1 MQDALTTF
9 FSQFEPVPWLCYL
22 FPVLALGILI
32 RCAVSLLT
40 FRPEPEVWAWL
51 TTPDGAHIPVTHWES
66 LIGRGAGCD
75 VQLGYPTVSRTHAVL
90 TRYDD
95 GSWTISDAHSKS
107 GVFVNGKQTA
117 LSALRFG
124 DVITMGGVNFTLIP
138 LTKEQERIQAGTR
151 TRAGH
156 AVHQVPTLLLLTLF
170 QLLTAIQLILGGCDP
185 ALELT
190 AFGGLIG
197 LEWALYLALRA
208 FRRTGFEAE
217 TLAFFLCT
225 MGLAV
230 VSSSAPESLIKEL
243 LAIVAGVCV
252 FLVVCWSLRDLERAK
267 TVRYLAAVAG
277 IGLLAFNLLFGVEK
291 FGARNWIQLGGVSFQ
306 PSEFVKVC
314 FIYVGASTLSRL
326 MAKRNIVLFIAYS
339 AVICACLA
347 LMKDFGTAI
356 IFFVAF
362 LVIAFLRSGNFATI
376 ALAIAA
382 TGFAGVLVLRFL
394 PYARNRFEAWG
405 HVWDYA
411 LTTGYSQTR
420 SMMCIASGGLFGL
433 GPGKGWLKYVA
444 ASDTDLVFAF
454 VSEEWGLIM
463 AVLMVACIVI
473 LACFVVRS
481 APAGRS
487 CFYTIGACA
496 AVTVMVTQTILNV
509 FGMADFL
516 PLTGVTFPFVSNG
529 GSSMV
534 CVWGLLAFIKAA
546 DTRQNASVAI
556 RVPHGVTPLPEE
568 PPMREEPGER
578 VFDIPEDA
586 ISVRPAQPK
595 AVPAKPTASISSA
608 PKPQTAVHSAAPVSG
623 DWWKALSENCKGQ
636 IPPMYR
642 AFLDLCGGVLEGDQ
656 LTVFAP
662 DEITLNRLDNDRVR
676 GVLSAEAEK
685 VSGQPVRLLLREGEP
700 PKPSPEENLKQLLQF
715 GSQFDNIEIK

>member
-107 GVFVNGKQTA
+107 GVFVNGRQTA

-356 IFFVAF
+356 IFFVVF

-568 PPMREEPGER
+568 PDAQEAAEEPAA
-578 VFDIPEDA
+578 EDPDA
-586 ISVRPAQPK
+586 VWQRPAGK
-595 AVPAKPTASISSA
+595 
-608 PKPQTAVHSAAPVSG
+608 
-623 DWWKALSENCKGQ
+623 
-636 IPPMYR
+636 
-642 AFLDLCGGVLEGDQ
+642 
-656 LTVFAP
+656 
-662 DEITLNRLDNDRVR
+662 
-676 GVLSAEAEK
+676 EAC
-685 VSGQPVRLLLREGEP
+685 R
-700 PKPSPEENLKQLLQF
+700 
-715 GSQFDNIEIK
+715 

>member
-9 FSQFEPVPWLCYL
+9 FSQFEPVPWLCDL

-107 GVFVNGKQTA
+107 GVFVNGRQTA

-124 DVITMGGVNFTLIP
+124 DVITMGGVNFTLLP

-156 AVHQVPTLLLLTLF
+156 AVHQMPTLLLLTLF

-568 PPMREEPGER
+568 PDAQEAAEEPAA
-578 VFDIPEDA
+578 EDPDA
-586 ISVRPAQPK
+586 VWQRPAGK
-595 AVPAKPTASISSA
+595 
-608 PKPQTAVHSAAPVSG
+608 
-623 DWWKALSENCKGQ
+623 
-636 IPPMYR
+636 
-642 AFLDLCGGVLEGDQ
+642 
-656 LTVFAP
+656 
-662 DEITLNRLDNDRVR
+662 
-676 GVLSAEAEK
+676 EAC
-685 VSGQPVRLLLREGEP
+685 R
-700 PKPSPEENLKQLLQF
+700 
-715 GSQFDNIEIK
+715 

>member
-156 AVHQVPTLLLLTLF
+156 AVHQMPTLLLLTLF

-463 AVLMVACIVI
+463 AVLMVVCIVI

-568 PPMREEPGER
+568 PDAQEAAEEPAA
-578 VFDIPEDA
+578 EDPDA
-586 ISVRPAQPK
+586 VWQRPAGK
-595 AVPAKPTASISSA
+595 
-608 PKPQTAVHSAAPVSG
+608 
-623 DWWKALSENCKGQ
+623 
-636 IPPMYR
+636 
-642 AFLDLCGGVLEGDQ
+642 
-656 LTVFAP
+656 
-662 DEITLNRLDNDRVR
+662 
-676 GVLSAEAEK
+676 EAC
-685 VSGQPVRLLLREGEP
+685 R
-700 PKPSPEENLKQLLQF
+700 
-715 GSQFDNIEIK
+715 

>member
-243 LAIVAGVCV
+243 LAIVTGVCV

-568 PPMREEPGER
+568 PDAQEAAEEPAA
-578 VFDIPEDA
+578 EDPDA
-586 ISVRPAQPK
+586 VWQRPAGK
-595 AVPAKPTASISSA
+595 
-608 PKPQTAVHSAAPVSG
+608 
-623 DWWKALSENCKGQ
+623 
-636 IPPMYR
+636 
-642 AFLDLCGGVLEGDQ
+642 
-656 LTVFAP
+656 
-662 DEITLNRLDNDRVR
+662 
-676 GVLSAEAEK
+676 EAC
-685 VSGQPVRLLLREGEP
+685 R
-700 PKPSPEENLKQLLQF
+700 
-715 GSQFDNIEIK
+715 

>member
-51 TTPDGAHIPVTHWES
+51 TKPDGAHIPVTHWES

-107 GVFVNGKQTA
+107 GVFVNGRQTA

-473 LACFVVRS
+473 LTCFVVRS

-516 PLTGVTFPFVSNG
+516 PLTGVTLPFVSNG

-568 PPMREEPGER
+568 PDAQEAAEEPAA
-578 VFDIPEDA
+578 EDPDA
-586 ISVRPAQPK
+586 VWQRPAGK
-595 AVPAKPTASISSA
+595 
-608 PKPQTAVHSAAPVSG
+608 
-623 DWWKALSENCKGQ
+623 
-636 IPPMYR
+636 
-642 AFLDLCGGVLEGDQ
+642 
-656 LTVFAP
+656 
-662 DEITLNRLDNDRVR
+662 
-676 GVLSAEAEK
+676 EAC
-685 VSGQPVRLLLREGEP
+685 R
-700 PKPSPEENLKQLLQF
+700 
-715 GSQFDNIEIK
+715 

>member
-66 LIGRGAGCD
+66 LVGRGVGCD

-170 QLLTAIQLILGGCDP
+170 QLLTAVQLILGGCDP
-185 ALELT
+185 TLELT

-230 VSSSAPESLIKEL
+230 VSSSAPESLMKEL
-243 LAIVAGVCV
+243 LAIVAGMCV
-252 FLVVCWSLRDLERAK
+252 FLTVCWSLRDLERAK
-267 TVRYLAAVAG
+267 AVRYLAAVAG

-568 PPMREEPGER
+568 PDAQEAAEEPAA
-578 VFDIPEDA
+578 EDPDA
-586 ISVRPAQPK
+586 VWQRPAGK
-595 AVPAKPTASISSA
+595 
-608 PKPQTAVHSAAPVSG
+608 
-623 DWWKALSENCKGQ
+623 
-636 IPPMYR
+636 
-642 AFLDLCGGVLEGDQ
+642 
-656 LTVFAP
+656 
-662 DEITLNRLDNDRVR
+662 
-676 GVLSAEAEK
+676 EAC
-685 VSGQPVRLLLREGEP
+685 R
-700 PKPSPEENLKQLLQF
+700 
-715 GSQFDNIEIK
+715 

>member
-170 QLLTAIQLILGGCDP
+170 QLLTAIQLILGGCEP

-277 IGLLAFNLLFGVEK
+277 IGLLGFNLLFGVEK

-568 PPMREEPGER
+568 PDAQEAAEEPAA
-578 VFDIPEDA
+578 EDPDA
-586 ISVRPAQPK
+586 VWQRPAGK
-595 AVPAKPTASISSA
+595 
-608 PKPQTAVHSAAPVSG
+608 
-623 DWWKALSENCKGQ
+623 
-636 IPPMYR
+636 
-642 AFLDLCGGVLEGDQ
+642 
-656 LTVFAP
+656 
-662 DEITLNRLDNDRVR
+662 
-676 GVLSAEAEK
+676 EAC
-685 VSGQPVRLLLREGEP
+685 R
-700 PKPSPEENLKQLLQF
+700 
-715 GSQFDNIEIK
+715 

>member
-170 QLLTAIQLILGGCDP
+170 QLLTAVQLILGGCEP

-382 TGFAGVLVLRFL
+382 TGFAGILVLRFL

-568 PPMREEPGER
+568 PDAQEAAEEPAA
-578 VFDIPEDA
+578 EDPDA
-586 ISVRPAQPK
+586 VWQRPAGK
-595 AVPAKPTASISSA
+595 
-608 PKPQTAVHSAAPVSG
+608 
-623 DWWKALSENCKGQ
+623 
-636 IPPMYR
+636 
-642 AFLDLCGGVLEGDQ
+642 
-656 LTVFAP
+656 
-662 DEITLNRLDNDRVR
+662 
-676 GVLSAEAEK
+676 EAC
-685 VSGQPVRLLLREGEP
+685 R
-700 PKPSPEENLKQLLQF
+700 
-715 GSQFDNIEIK
+715 

>member
-156 AVHQVPTLLLLTLF
+156 AVHQMPTLLLLTLF
-170 QLLTAIQLILGGCDP
+170 QLLTAIQLILGGCEP

-516 PLTGVTFPFVSNG
+516 PLTGVTLPFVSNG

-568 PPMREEPGER
+568 PDAQEAAEEPAA
-578 VFDIPEDA
+578 EDPDA
-586 ISVRPAQPK
+586 VWQRPAGK
-595 AVPAKPTASISSA
+595 
-608 PKPQTAVHSAAPVSG
+608 
-623 DWWKALSENCKGQ
+623 
-636 IPPMYR
+636 
-642 AFLDLCGGVLEGDQ
+642 
-656 LTVFAP
+656 
-662 DEITLNRLDNDRVR
+662 
-676 GVLSAEAEK
+676 EAC
-685 VSGQPVRLLLREGEP
+685 R
-700 PKPSPEENLKQLLQF
+700 
-715 GSQFDNIEIK
+715 

>member
-107 GVFVNGKQTA
+107 GVFVNGRQTA

-170 QLLTAIQLILGGCDP
+170 QLLTAIQLLLGGCDP
-185 ALELT
+185 ALALP

-516 PLTGVTFPFVSNG
+516 PLTGVTLPFVSNG

-568 PPMREEPGER
+568 PDAQETAEEPAA
-578 VFDIPEDA
+578 EDPDA
-586 ISVRPAQPK
+586 VWQRPAGK
-595 AVPAKPTASISSA
+595 
-608 PKPQTAVHSAAPVSG
+608 
-623 DWWKALSENCKGQ
+623 
-636 IPPMYR
+636 
-642 AFLDLCGGVLEGDQ
+642 
-656 LTVFAP
+656 
-662 DEITLNRLDNDRVR
+662 
-676 GVLSAEAEK
+676 EAC
-685 VSGQPVRLLLREGEP
+685 R
-700 PKPSPEENLKQLLQF
+700 
-715 GSQFDNIEIK
+715 

>member
-1 MQDALTTF
+1 MQDALITF
-9 FSQFEPVPWLCYL
+9 FSHFEPVPWLCYL

-190 AFGGLIG
+190 AFGGLIA

-326 MAKRNIVLFIAYS
+326 MSKRNIVLFIAYS

-568 PPMREEPGER
+568 PDAQEAAEEPAA
-578 VFDIPEDA
+578 EDPDA
-586 ISVRPAQPK
+586 VWQRPAGK
-595 AVPAKPTASISSA
+595 
-608 PKPQTAVHSAAPVSG
+608 
-623 DWWKALSENCKGQ
+623 
-636 IPPMYR
+636 
-642 AFLDLCGGVLEGDQ
+642 
-656 LTVFAP
+656 
-662 DEITLNRLDNDRVR
+662 
-676 GVLSAEAEK
+676 EAC
-685 VSGQPVRLLLREGEP
+685 R
-700 PKPSPEENLKQLLQF
+700 
-715 GSQFDNIEIK
+715 

>member
-107 GVFVNGKQTA
+107 GVFVNGRQTA

-151 TRAGH
+151 TQAGH

-230 VSSSAPESLIKEL
+230 VSSSAPESLVKEL
-243 LAIVAGVCV
+243 LAIVAGVCA

-267 TVRYLAAVAG
+267 AVRYLAAVAG

-382 TGFAGVLVLRFL
+382 TGFAGILVLRFL

-568 PPMREEPGER
+568 PDAQEAAEEPAA
-578 VFDIPEDA
+578 EDPDA
-586 ISVRPAQPK
+586 VWQRPAGK
-595 AVPAKPTASISSA
+595 
-608 PKPQTAVHSAAPVSG
+608 
-623 DWWKALSENCKGQ
+623 
-636 IPPMYR
+636 
-642 AFLDLCGGVLEGDQ
+642 
-656 LTVFAP
+656 
-662 DEITLNRLDNDRVR
+662 
-676 GVLSAEAEK
+676 EAC
-685 VSGQPVRLLLREGEP
+685 R
-700 PKPSPEENLKQLLQF
+700 
-715 GSQFDNIEIK
+715 

>member
-156 AVHQVPTLLLLTLF
+156 AVHQAPTLLLLTLF
-170 QLLTAIQLILGGCDP
+170 QLLTAVQLILGGCGP

-190 AFGGLIG
+190 AFGGLIA

-267 TVRYLAAVAG
+267 AVRYLAAVAG
-277 IGLLAFNLLFGVEK
+277 IGLLALNLLFGVEK
-291 FGARNWIQLGGVSFQ
+291 FGARNWLQLGGVSFQ

-454 VSEEWGLIM
+454 GSEEWGLIM

-568 PPMREEPGER
+568 PDAQEAAEEPAA
-578 VFDIPEDA
+578 EDPDA
-586 ISVRPAQPK
+586 VWQRPAGK
-595 AVPAKPTASISSA
+595 
-608 PKPQTAVHSAAPVSG
+608 
-623 DWWKALSENCKGQ
+623 
-636 IPPMYR
+636 
-642 AFLDLCGGVLEGDQ
+642 
-656 LTVFAP
+656 
-662 DEITLNRLDNDRVR
+662 
-676 GVLSAEAEK
+676 EAC
-685 VSGQPVRLLLREGEP
+685 R
-700 PKPSPEENLKQLLQF
+700 
-715 GSQFDNIEIK
+715 

>member
-107 GVFVNGKQTA
+107 GVFVNGRQTA

-170 QLLTAIQLILGGCDP
+170 QLLTAVQLILGGCEP

-291 FGARNWIQLGGVSFQ
+291 FGARNWLQLGGVSFQ

-568 PPMREEPGER
+568 PDAQEAAEEPAA
-578 VFDIPEDA
+578 EDPDA
-586 ISVRPAQPK
+586 VWQRPAGK
-595 AVPAKPTASISSA
+595 
-608 PKPQTAVHSAAPVSG
+608 
-623 DWWKALSENCKGQ
+623 
-636 IPPMYR
+636 
-642 AFLDLCGGVLEGDQ
+642 
-656 LTVFAP
+656 
-662 DEITLNRLDNDRVR
+662 
-676 GVLSAEAEK
+676 EAC
-685 VSGQPVRLLLREGEP
+685 R
-700 PKPSPEENLKQLLQF
+700 
-715 GSQFDNIEIK
+715 

>member
-107 GVFVNGKQTA
+107 GVFVNGRQTA

-156 AVHQVPTLLLLTLF
+156 AVHQMPTLLLLTLF

-190 AFGGLIG
+190 AFGGLIA

-326 MAKRNIVLFIAYS
+326 MSKRNIVLFIAYS

-516 PLTGVTFPFVSNG
+516 PLTGVTLPFVSNG

-568 PPMREEPGER
+568 PDAQEAAEEPAAEE
-578 VFDIPEDA
+578 PDA
-586 ISVRPAQPK
+586 VWQRPAGK
-595 AVPAKPTASISSA
+595 
-608 PKPQTAVHSAAPVSG
+608 
-623 DWWKALSENCKGQ
+623 
-636 IPPMYR
+636 
-642 AFLDLCGGVLEGDQ
+642 
-656 LTVFAP
+656 
-662 DEITLNRLDNDRVR
+662 
-676 GVLSAEAEK
+676 EAC
-685 VSGQPVRLLLREGEP
+685 R
-700 PKPSPEENLKQLLQF
+700 
-715 GSQFDNIEIK
+715 

>member
-107 GVFVNGKQTA
+107 GVFVNGRQTA

-156 AVHQVPTLLLLTLF
+156 AVHQVPTLLRLTLF

-516 PLTGVTFPFVSNG
+516 PLTGVTLPFVSNG

-568 PPMREEPGER
+568 PDAQETAEEPAA
-578 VFDIPEDA
+578 EDPDA
-586 ISVRPAQPK
+586 VWQRPAGK
-595 AVPAKPTASISSA
+595 
-608 PKPQTAVHSAAPVSG
+608 
-623 DWWKALSENCKGQ
+623 
-636 IPPMYR
+636 
-642 AFLDLCGGVLEGDQ
+642 
-656 LTVFAP
+656 
-662 DEITLNRLDNDRVR
+662 
-676 GVLSAEAEK
+676 EAC
-685 VSGQPVRLLLREGEP
+685 R
-700 PKPSPEENLKQLLQF
+700 
-715 GSQFDNIEIK
+715 

>member
-22 FPVLALGILI
+22 FPVLALGVLI

-107 GVFVNGKQTA
+107 GVFVNGRQTA

-208 FRRTGFEAE
+208 FRRTGFEVE

-568 PPMREEPGER
+568 PDAQEAAEEPAA
-578 VFDIPEDA
+578 EDPDA
-586 ISVRPAQPK
+586 VWQRPAGK
-595 AVPAKPTASISSA
+595 
-608 PKPQTAVHSAAPVSG
+608 
-623 DWWKALSENCKGQ
+623 
-636 IPPMYR
+636 
-642 AFLDLCGGVLEGDQ
+642 
-656 LTVFAP
+656 
-662 DEITLNRLDNDRVR
+662 
-676 GVLSAEAEK
+676 EAC
-685 VSGQPVRLLLREGEP
+685 R
-700 PKPSPEENLKQLLQF
+700 
-715 GSQFDNIEIK
+715 

>member
-22 FPVLALGILI
+22 FPVLALGVLI

-107 GVFVNGKQTA
+107 GVFVNGRQTA

-170 QLLTAIQLILGGCDP
+170 QLLTAVQLILGGCEP

-326 MAKRNIVLFIAYS
+326 MSKRNIVLFIAYS

-516 PLTGVTFPFVSNG
+516 PLTGVTLPFVSNG

-568 PPMREEPGER
+568 PDAQETAEEPAA
-578 VFDIPEDA
+578 EDPDA
-586 ISVRPAQPK
+586 VWQRPAGK
-595 AVPAKPTASISSA
+595 
-608 PKPQTAVHSAAPVSG
+608 
-623 DWWKALSENCKGQ
+623 
-636 IPPMYR
+636 
-642 AFLDLCGGVLEGDQ
+642 
-656 LTVFAP
+656 
-662 DEITLNRLDNDRVR
+662 
-676 GVLSAEAEK
+676 EAC
-685 VSGQPVRLLLREGEP
+685 R
-700 PKPSPEENLKQLLQF
+700 
-715 GSQFDNIEIK
+715 

>member
-170 QLLTAIQLILGGCDP
+170 QLLTAVQLILGGCEP

-509 FGMADFL
+509 FGMTDFL

-568 PPMREEPGER
+568 PDAQEAAEEPAA
-578 VFDIPEDA
+578 EDPDA
-586 ISVRPAQPK
+586 VWQRPAGK
-595 AVPAKPTASISSA
+595 
-608 PKPQTAVHSAAPVSG
+608 
-623 DWWKALSENCKGQ
+623 
-636 IPPMYR
+636 
-642 AFLDLCGGVLEGDQ
+642 
-656 LTVFAP
+656 
-662 DEITLNRLDNDRVR
+662 
-676 GVLSAEAEK
+676 EAC
-685 VSGQPVRLLLREGEP
+685 R
-700 PKPSPEENLKQLLQF
+700 
-715 GSQFDNIEIK
+715 

>member
-107 GVFVNGKQTA
+107 GVFVNGRQTA

-487 CFYTIGACA
+487 CFYAIGACA

-568 PPMREEPGER
+568 PDAQEAAEEPAA
-578 VFDIPEDA
+578 EDPDA
-586 ISVRPAQPK
+586 AWQRPAGK
-595 AVPAKPTASISSA
+595 
-608 PKPQTAVHSAAPVSG
+608 
-623 DWWKALSENCKGQ
+623 
-636 IPPMYR
+636 
-642 AFLDLCGGVLEGDQ
+642 
-656 LTVFAP
+656 
-662 DEITLNRLDNDRVR
+662 
-676 GVLSAEAEK
+676 EAC
-685 VSGQPVRLLLREGEP
+685 R
-700 PKPSPEENLKQLLQF
+700 
-715 GSQFDNIEIK
+715 

>member
-107 GVFVNGKQTA
+107 GVFVNGRQTA

-208 FRRTGFEAE
+208 VRRTGFEAE

-568 PPMREEPGER
+568 PDAQEAAEEPAAEN
-578 VFDIPEDA
+578 PDA
-586 ISVRPAQPK
+586 VWQRPAGK
-595 AVPAKPTASISSA
+595 
-608 PKPQTAVHSAAPVSG
+608 
-623 DWWKALSENCKGQ
+623 
-636 IPPMYR
+636 
-642 AFLDLCGGVLEGDQ
+642 
-656 LTVFAP
+656 
-662 DEITLNRLDNDRVR
+662 
-676 GVLSAEAEK
+676 EAC
-685 VSGQPVRLLLREGEP
+685 R
-700 PKPSPEENLKQLLQF
+700 
-715 GSQFDNIEIK
+715 

>member
-40 FRPEPEVWAWL
+40 FQPEPEVWAWL

-107 GVFVNGKQTA
+107 GVFVNGRQTA

-568 PPMREEPGER
+568 PDAQEAAEEPAA
-578 VFDIPEDA
+578 EDPDA
-586 ISVRPAQPK
+586 AWQRPAGK
-595 AVPAKPTASISSA
+595 
-608 PKPQTAVHSAAPVSG
+608 
-623 DWWKALSENCKGQ
+623 
-636 IPPMYR
+636 
-642 AFLDLCGGVLEGDQ
+642 
-656 LTVFAP
+656 
-662 DEITLNRLDNDRVR
+662 
-676 GVLSAEAEK
+676 EAC
-685 VSGQPVRLLLREGEP
+685 R
-700 PKPSPEENLKQLLQF
+700 
-715 GSQFDNIEIK
+715 

>member
-230 VSSSAPESLIKEL
+230 VSGSAPESLIKEL

-568 PPMREEPGER
+568 PDAQEAAEEPAAEE
-578 VFDIPEDA
+578 PDA
-586 ISVRPAQPK
+586 VWQRPAGK
-595 AVPAKPTASISSA
+595 
-608 PKPQTAVHSAAPVSG
+608 
-623 DWWKALSENCKGQ
+623 
-636 IPPMYR
+636 
-642 AFLDLCGGVLEGDQ
+642 
-656 LTVFAP
+656 
-662 DEITLNRLDNDRVR
+662 
-676 GVLSAEAEK
+676 EAC
-685 VSGQPVRLLLREGEP
+685 R
-700 PKPSPEENLKQLLQF
+700 
-715 GSQFDNIEIK
+715 

>member
-1 MQDALTTF
+1 MQAALSSF
-9 FSQFEPVPWLCYL
+9 FSQFEPVPWLRYL
-22 FPVLALGILI
+22 FPVLALGILV

-40 FRPEPEVWAWL
+40 FRREPEVWAWL
-51 TTPDGAHIPVTHWES
+51 TTPDGTHIPVTHWES
-66 LIGRGAGCD
+66 LVGRGNGCD
-75 VQLGYPTVSRTHAVL
+75 VQLGYPTISRTHAVL

-107 GVFVNGKQTA
+107 GVFVNGRQTE

-124 DVITMGGVNFTLIP
+124 DVITMGGVNFTLVP

-156 AVHQVPTLLLLTLF
+156 AVHQAPTLLLLTLF
-170 QLLTAIQLILGGCDP
+170 QLLAALQLILGGCDA

-190 AFGGLIG
+190 AFCGLIG
-197 LEWALYLALRA
+197 LEWALYLGLRM

-230 VSSSAPESLIKEL
+230 VSSSAPESLVKEL
-243 LAIVAGVCV
+243 LAIAAGVCV
-252 FLVVCWSLRDLERAK
+252 FLAVCWSLRDLERAK
-267 TVRYLAAVAG
+267 AVRYLAAVAG
-277 IGLLAFNLLFGVEK
+277 LGLLAFNLIFGVEK

-306 PSEFVKVC
+306 PSEFVKIC

-326 MAKRNIVLFIAYS
+326 MAKRNIILFIAYS
-339 AVICACLA
+339 AVICGCLA

-405 HVWDYA
+405 HVWEYA

-433 GPGKGWLKYVA
+433 GPGQGWLKYVA

-556 RVPHGVTPLPEE
+556 RVPHGVRQSPAAQENGDEQACETDAAPEE
-568 PPMREEPGER
+568 DDSAWQRPG
-578 VFDIPEDA
+578 
-586 ISVRPAQPK
+586 QK
-595 AVPAKPTASISSA
+595 
-608 PKPQTAVHSAAPVSG
+608 
-623 DWWKALSENCKGQ
+623 
-636 IPPMYR
+636 
-642 AFLDLCGGVLEGDQ
+642 
-656 LTVFAP
+656 
-662 DEITLNRLDNDRVR
+662 
-676 GVLSAEAEK
+676 EA
-685 VSGQPVRLLLREGEP
+685 RT
-700 PKPSPEENLKQLLQF
+700 
-715 GSQFDNIEIK
+715 

>member
-22 FPVLALGILI
+22 FPVLALGVLI

-170 QLLTAIQLILGGCDP
+170 QLLTAVQLILGGCEP

-568 PPMREEPGER
+568 PDAQEAAEEPAA
-578 VFDIPEDA
+578 EDPDA
-586 ISVRPAQPK
+586 VWQRPAGK
-595 AVPAKPTASISSA
+595 
-608 PKPQTAVHSAAPVSG
+608 
-623 DWWKALSENCKGQ
+623 
-636 IPPMYR
+636 
-642 AFLDLCGGVLEGDQ
+642 
-656 LTVFAP
+656 
-662 DEITLNRLDNDRVR
+662 
-676 GVLSAEAEK
+676 EAC
-685 VSGQPVRLLLREGEP
+685 R
-700 PKPSPEENLKQLLQF
+700 
-715 GSQFDNIEIK
+715 

>member
-556 RVPHGVTPLPEE
+556 RVPHGITPLPEE
-568 PPMREEPGER
+568 PDAQEAAEEPAA
-578 VFDIPEDA
+578 EDPDA
-586 ISVRPAQPK
+586 VWQRPAGK
-595 AVPAKPTASISSA
+595 
-608 PKPQTAVHSAAPVSG
+608 
-623 DWWKALSENCKGQ
+623 
-636 IPPMYR
+636 
-642 AFLDLCGGVLEGDQ
+642 
-656 LTVFAP
+656 
-662 DEITLNRLDNDRVR
+662 
-676 GVLSAEAEK
+676 EAC
-685 VSGQPVRLLLREGEP
+685 R
-700 PKPSPEENLKQLLQF
+700 
-715 GSQFDNIEIK
+715 

>member
-156 AVHQVPTLLLLTLF
+156 AVHQMPTLLLLTLF

-534 CVWGLLAFIKAA
+534 CVWDLLAFIKAA

-568 PPMREEPGER
+568 PDAQEAAEEPAA
-578 VFDIPEDA
+578 EDPDA
-586 ISVRPAQPK
+586 VWQRPAGK
-595 AVPAKPTASISSA
+595 
-608 PKPQTAVHSAAPVSG
+608 
-623 DWWKALSENCKGQ
+623 
-636 IPPMYR
+636 
-642 AFLDLCGGVLEGDQ
+642 
-656 LTVFAP
+656 
-662 DEITLNRLDNDRVR
+662 
-676 GVLSAEAEK
+676 EAC
-685 VSGQPVRLLLREGEP
+685 R
-700 PKPSPEENLKQLLQF
+700 
-715 GSQFDNIEIK
+715 

>member
-107 GVFVNGKQTA
+107 GVFVNGRQTA

-516 PLTGVTFPFVSNG
+516 PLTGVTLPFVSNG

-568 PPMREEPGER
+568 PDAQEAAEEPAAEE
-578 VFDIPEDA
+578 PDA
-586 ISVRPAQPK
+586 VWQRPAGK
-595 AVPAKPTASISSA
+595 
-608 PKPQTAVHSAAPVSG
+608 
-623 DWWKALSENCKGQ
+623 
-636 IPPMYR
+636 
-642 AFLDLCGGVLEGDQ
+642 
-656 LTVFAP
+656 
-662 DEITLNRLDNDRVR
+662 
-676 GVLSAEAEK
+676 EAC
-685 VSGQPVRLLLREGEP
+685 R
-700 PKPSPEENLKQLLQF
+700 
-715 GSQFDNIEIK
+715 

>member
-107 GVFVNGKQTA
+107 GVFVNGRQTA

-444 ASDTDLVFAF
+444 ASYTDLVFAF

-568 PPMREEPGER
+568 PDAQEAAKEPAA
-578 VFDIPEDA
+578 EDPDA
-586 ISVRPAQPK
+586 VWQRPAGK
-595 AVPAKPTASISSA
+595 EA
-608 PKPQTAVHSAAPVSG
+608 
-623 DWWKALSENCKGQ
+623 CK
-636 IPPMYR
+636 
-642 AFLDLCGGVLEGDQ
+642 
-656 LTVFAP
+656 
-662 DEITLNRLDNDRVR
+662 
-676 GVLSAEAEK
+676 
-685 VSGQPVRLLLREGEP
+685 
-700 PKPSPEENLKQLLQF
+700 
-715 GSQFDNIEIK
+715 

>member
-156 AVHQVPTLLLLTLF
+156 AVHQMPTLLLLTLF

-277 IGLLAFNLLFGVEK
+277 IGLLAFTLLFGVEK

-568 PPMREEPGER
+568 PDAQEAAEEPAA
-578 VFDIPEDA
+578 EDPDA
-586 ISVRPAQPK
+586 VWQRPAGK
-595 AVPAKPTASISSA
+595 EACRLKR
-608 PKPQTAVHSAAPVSG
+608 
-623 DWWKALSENCKGQ
+623 
-636 IPPMYR
+636 YR
-642 AFLDLCGGVLEGDQ
+642 AARCSRWLWPLCLLWGRWPSASNTRQTPKNGSRFPAVR
-656 LTVFAP
+656 TSIPARISPAAKFTTAP
-662 DEITLNRLDNDRVR
+662 AYA
-676 GVLSAEAEK
+676 S
-685 VSGQPVRLLLREGEP
+685 
-700 PKPSPEENLKQLLQF
+700 
-715 GSQFDNIEIK
+715 

>member
-66 LIGRGAGCD
+66 LVGRGAGCD

-107 GVFVNGKQTA
+107 GVFVNGRQTA

-356 IFFVAF
+356 IFLVAF

-487 CFYTIGACA
+487 CFFTIGACA

-568 PPMREEPGER
+568 PDAQEAAEEPAA
-578 VFDIPEDA
+578 EDPDA
-586 ISVRPAQPK
+586 VWQRPAGK
-595 AVPAKPTASISSA
+595 
-608 PKPQTAVHSAAPVSG
+608 
-623 DWWKALSENCKGQ
+623 
-636 IPPMYR
+636 
-642 AFLDLCGGVLEGDQ
+642 
-656 LTVFAP
+656 
-662 DEITLNRLDNDRVR
+662 
-676 GVLSAEAEK
+676 EAC
-685 VSGQPVRLLLREGEP
+685 R
-700 PKPSPEENLKQLLQF
+700 
-715 GSQFDNIEIK
+715 